1 VTSNPAAAYP
11 APFRKHR
18 KETCHGKRII
28 IMKAIRK
35 VFQLRVE
42 SQLSIRQINTLTQ
55 ALQPVIANYLEP
67 FPRTRLTWED
77 FSWLSD

>member
-1 VTSNPAAAYP
+1 
-11 APFRKHR
+11 
-18 KETCHGKRII
+18 
-28 IMKAIRK
+28 MKAIRK